1 MDFNFGKNG
10 QHSENGQSV
19 TYNYNSIMHYGKQLS
34 IYLLIYMFMGTLN
47 RCVSGSGAF
56 SKNGKPT
63 ILKKN
68 MEWIQANR
76 KEVTEQDLK
85 KIRIMY
91 QCSGES

>member
-1 MDFNFGKNG
+1 MEHNFGKKG
-10 QHSENGQSV
+10 QHSQYGQSV
-19 TYNYNSIMHYGKQLS
+19 AYNYNSIMHYGKQLS
-34 IYLLIYMFMGTLN
+34 IYLLIYMFMGTIN

-68 MEWIQANR
+68 MERIHANR
-76 KEVTEQDLK
+76 QKITEQDLK

-91 QCSGES
+91 KCSGES